1 MAYLSKKS
9 FHFLPFE
16 SIWKIEIIFIKSIFK
31 ITGKFFDNF
40 FYFLI
45 FIVHRNMNI
54 FSHLCYI
61 LRVFGE
67 FTRNYIRRIIFNSI
81 KKFSNF
87 LGKFSC
93 KYKLKVFFLK
103 IMDKFKKRK
112 IRSQILGTQCASLI
126 NNYKILKFRKKN
138 FDFIFG
144 FEKTEIFHEKIN
156 MDCRKK
162 IKKFES
168 RDPKILKLWLNSLK
182 FYFKNWIL
190 C

>member
-1 MAYLSKKS
+1 MAYLSEKP

-45 FIVHRNMNI
+45 FIIHHNMNI

-61 LRVFGE
+61 LRVFRE
-67 FTRNYIRRIIFNSI
+67 FIRNYIRRIIFNLI

-87 LGKFSC
+87 FEKLSC

-103 IMDKFKKRK
+103 IINKCKKGK
-112 IRSQILGTQCASLI
+112 IKITIPGTQYASLV
-126 NNYKILKFRKKN
+126 NSYKVVKFRKKN
-138 FDFIFG
+138 FDLIIG
-144 FEKTEIFHEKIN
+144 FEKTEMFHEKISLV
-156 MDCRKK
+156 CIKK
-162 IKKFES
+162 IKKFENKGS
-168 RDPKILKLWLNSLK
+168 KILKLWLISLK